1 MSDGVMAFLDAV
13 FAVTLLVI
21 DKRGFRAIAKIVP
34 A

>member
-1 MSDGVMAFLDAV
+1 MAVLDTV

-21 DKRGFRAIAKIVP
+21 DQWGFRAIAKIVK